1 VTLGLASLSYQAA
14 VRALDVQE
22 RGVEE
27 LRGRSGALLA
37 AASLPASFLGAQT
50 IRQTGGVDILAAFA
64 LSSLG
69 ISVALCVYVLLPKRR
84 LVFSVSAPE
93 VFETL
98 HDLRDD
104 EEEVHRRLIY
114 WLDRCWSENQ
124 KTVED
129 LSRCLLA
136 AATALMLQFAFWTAA
151 LTTTMS

>member
-1 VTLGLASLSYQAA
+1 VTPGLASLSYQAA
-14 VRALDVQE
+14 IRALDVQE
-22 RGVEE
+22 RGVGE
-27 LRGRSGALLA
+27 LRGRSAALLA

-50 IRQTGGVDILAAFA
+50 IRQTGGVDMLAAFA

-124 KTVED
+124 QTVED

-136 AATALMLQFAFWTAA
+136 AATALMQFAFWTAA